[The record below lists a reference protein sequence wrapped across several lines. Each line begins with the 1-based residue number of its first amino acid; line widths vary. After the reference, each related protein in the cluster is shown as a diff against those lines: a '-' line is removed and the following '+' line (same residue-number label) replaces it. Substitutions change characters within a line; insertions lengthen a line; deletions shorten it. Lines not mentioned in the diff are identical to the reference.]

1 MLSFVRYAL
10 PPADNVL
17 QVVNLLSEGPI
28 PYRDAWERQRE
39 LVARRQR
46 DEIPDTL
53 LLLEHPPTLTYGK
66 AADPAYRL
74 LSPAGYAAR
83 GIELIETDRG
93 GDVTYHGP
101 GQLVGYPIVH
111 LGEGRRDIH
120 RYVRALEAG
129 IVCVCEELG
138 VHGSGRAPWHAGVWV
153 GDGYLAALGVKVS
166 RWVTHHG
173 FALNVSETVRSGFE
187 TIVPCGVP
195 DKRIATVSE
204 LAERSVTVAE
214 AGTVAACVFP
224 SFLSENR
231 KPD

>member
-1 MLSFVRYAL
+1 ML
-10 PPADNVL
+10 PPADSAMSAVAL
-17 QVVNLLSEGPI
+17 QVVNLLSGGPI

-39 LVARRQR
+39 LVAQRQR
-46 DEIPDTL
+46 EEIPDTL
-53 LLLEHPPTLTYGK
+53 LLLEHPPTITYGK

-74 LSPAGYAAR
+74 LSPAEYARR

-129 IVCVCEELG
+129 IVCACEELG
-138 VHGSGRAPWHAGVWV
+138 VHGAERAPWHAGVWV

-173 FALNVSETVRSGFE
+173 FALNVSETVRPGFE
-187 TIVPCGVP
+187 TIVPCGVAG
-195 DKRIATVSE
+195 KRVVTVSE
-204 LAERSVTVAE
+204 LVERSVTVAE
-214 AGTVAACVFP
+214 AAAAANRVFP
-224 SFLSENR
+224 AFLHS
-231 KPD
+231 